1 MLSIIRKIDS
11 WLLPKNINEQ
21 FSPYVWL
28 IYLPLFFIPVIIS
41 HHESMDLVWTALAL
55 ITFLGL
61 YFHAYWVKSQYVIY
75 HIIAIGLLGTLV
87 AFITPT
93 ACTLF
98 IYAGAFCS
106 RLMPHKYAMTV
117 LASLLVWIASISWL
131 FGFEMYFYQPALIFT
146 LIVGILNIYQCA
158 LHQNKQ
164 ELILSRKETQRLAQV
179 AERERIARDL
189 HDLIGHTF
197 SVITLKAD
205 LAGRL
210 LDKGLDKD
218 LEKARIE
225 IKQLENISRDALSQI
240 REVVSGYRTSDL
252 LSELANAKNVFN
264 SVDIDFQYQFE
275 NIDEQQIELDST
287 SNKELAIVLRELV
300 TNIIKHAKATQ
311 VSAIIKHQDGKIVLA
326 MQDDGQGFENS
337 QRSQH
342 TEHKGFGIK
351 GIEERIQKLKG
362 FVSIKTGDEY
372 TGTLSEIGLPMIK
385 NNRVMAT
392 KDKSR

>member
-1 MLSIIRKIDS
+1 VNVLNVLRKIDS
-11 WLLPKNINEQ
+11 WLLPRNVNEQ

-28 IYLPLFFIPVIIS
+28 IYLPLFFTPVIIF
-41 HHESMDLVWTALAL
+41 HDEPMDLVWTALAS
-55 ITFLGL
+55 IAFLGL
-61 YFHAYWVKSQYVIY
+61 YFHAYWVKSRYLIY
-75 HIIAIGLLGTLV
+75 HIVVIALMGTLI

-106 RLMPHKYAMTV
+106 RLKPIKYAVTV
-117 LASLLVWIASISWL
+117 LAALLVWIVFISW
-131 FGFEMYFYQPALIFT
+131 FFSFEMFFYQPALIFT
-146 LIVGILNIYQCA
+146 LIVGILNIYQNV
-158 LHQNKQ
+158 LHQNKL

-218 LEKARIE
+218 LEKARTE
-225 IKQLENISRDALSQI
+225 IKQLENISRDALSQV

-252 LSELANAKNVFN
+252 LSELANAKNVFG
-264 SVDIDFQYQFE
+264 SVDIDFYYQFE
-275 NIDEQQIELDST
+275 NIDEQQIELDNT

-311 VSAIIKHQDGKIVLA
+311 VSAIITHENGKIVLA
-326 MQDDGQGFENS
+326 MQDDGQGFENF
-337 QRSQH
+337 Q
-342 TEHKGFGIK
+342 HKGFGLK
-351 GIEERIQKLKG
+351 GIEERTQKLKG
-362 FVSIKTGDEY
+362 FVSIKTGGDY
-372 TGTLSEIGLPMIK
+372 TGTLSKIGLPMSK
-385 NNRVMAT
+385 QTAT
-392 KDKSR
+392 RD

>member
-1 MLSIIRKIDS
+1 VLDIFKKIDL
-11 WLLPKNINEQ
+11 WLLPRGLKEQ
-21 FSPYVWL
+21 FSPYIWL
-28 IYLPLFFIPVIIS
+28 IYLPLFFVPVMIFTKDPM
-41 HHESMDLVWTALAL
+41 ELFWTFLAL
-55 ITFLGL
+55 TAFLGL
-61 YFHAYWVKSQYVIY
+61 YFHSYWVKSQDVIY
-75 HIIAIGLLGTLV
+75 HIIGIMLIGTL
-87 AFITPT
+87 AALFTET
-93 ACTLF
+93 ASTLF

-106 RLMPHKYAMTV
+106 RLKPLKYTFTV
-117 LASLLVWIASISWL
+117 LVALLVWIAAISW
-131 FGFEMYFYQPALIFT
+131 FFSFNYYFYIPTLVFT

-210 LDKGLDKD
+210 MDKGQDTD
-218 LEKARIE
+218 LEKARTE
-225 IKQLENISRDALSQI
+225 IKQLEEISRDALSQV

-252 LSELANAKNVFN
+252 LSELANAKNVFG
-264 SVDIDFQYQFE
+264 SVDIQFQYQFE
-275 NIDEQQIELDST
+275 NIDEQQIELDSA

-311 VSAIIKHQDGKIVLA
+311 VTVIIKHEDGKIVLA
-326 MQDDGQGFENS
+326 MQDDGQGFENAL
-337 QRSQH
+337 
-342 TEHKGFGIK
+342 HKGFGIK

-362 FVSIKTGDEY
+362 FVNIKTGGEY
-372 TGTLSEIGLPMIK
+372 SGTLSEISLPMTT
-385 NNRVMAT
+385 R
-392 KDKSR
+392 DPSL

>member
-1 MLSIIRKIDS
+1 VLSIIRKIDS
-11 WLLPKNINEQ
+11 WLLPRNINEQ

-75 HIIAIGLLGTLV
+75 HIVAIGLLGTLV

-106 RLMPHKYAMTV
+106 RLMPIKYAVTV
-117 LASLLVWIASISWL
+117 LVSLLVWIASISW
-131 FGFEMYFYQPALIFT
+131 FFSFEMYFYQPALVFT

-164 ELILSRKETQRLAQV
+164 ALILSRKETQRLAQV

-197 SVITLKAD
+197 SVITIKAD

-210 LDKGLDKD
+210 IDKD
-218 LEKARIE
+218 PAKARIE
-225 IKQLENISRDALSQI
+225 IKQLENISRDALSQV

-252 LSELANAKNVFN
+252 LSELANAKNVFS

-275 NIDEQQIELDST
+275 NINEQQIELDST

-311 VSAIIKHQDGKIVLA
+311 VTAIIKHQNGKIVLA
-326 MQDDGQGFENS
+326 MQDDGQGFENL
-337 QRSQH
+337 QH
-342 TEHKGFGIK
+342 QGFGIK

-362 FVSIKTGDEY
+362 FVAIKTGGEY
-372 TGTLSEIGLPMIK
+372 TGTLSEIGLPMLK
-385 NNRVMAT
+385 NNAAKV
-392 KDKSR
+392 

>member
-1 MLSIIRKIDS
+1 VLSIIRKIDS
-11 WLLPKNINEQ
+11 WLLPRNINEQ

-28 IYLPLFFIPVIIS
+28 IYLPLFFIPVMIS
-41 HHESMDLVWTALAL
+41 HHESIDLVWTALAL

-75 HIIAIGLLGTLV
+75 HIVAIGLLGTLV

-106 RLMPHKYAMTV
+106 RLMPLKYAMTV
-117 LASLLVWIASISWL
+117 LVSLLIWIASISW
-131 FGFEMYFYQPALIFT
+131 FFSFEMYFYQPALVFT

-164 ELILSRKETQRLAQV
+164 ALILSRKETQRLAQV

-197 SVITLKAD
+197 SVITIKAD

-210 LDKGLDKD
+210 IDKD

-225 IKQLENISRDALSQI
+225 IKQLENISRDALSQV

-264 SVDIDFQYQFE
+264 SVDIDFYYQFE

-287 SNKELAIVLRELV
+287 NNKELAIVLRELV

-311 VSAIIKHQDGKIVLA
+311 VTAIIKHQDGKIVLA

-337 QRSQH
+337 Q
-342 TEHKGFGIK
+342 HKGFGIK

-362 FVSIKTGDEY
+362 FVAIKTGGQY
-372 TGTLSEIGLPMIK
+372 TGTLSEITLPMLE
-385 NNRVMAT
+385 NDAA
-392 KDKSR
+392 KD

>member
-1 MLSIIRKIDS
+1 MSLLNVLRKIDS
-11 WLLPKNINEQ
+11 WLLPRNVNEQ

-41 HHESMDLVWTALAL
+41 HDESIDLVWTALAL

-75 HIIAIGLLGTLV
+75 HIVAIVLVGTLV

-106 RLMPHKYAMTV
+106 RLMPLKYAMTV
-117 LASLLVWIASISWL
+117 LVSLLVWIASISW
-131 FGFEMYFYQPALIFT
+131 FFSFEMYFYQPALVFT
-146 LIVGILNIYQCA
+146 LIVGVLNIYQCA

-197 SVITLKAD
+197 SVITIKAD

-210 LDKGLDKD
+210 LDKD

-225 IKQLENISRDALSQI
+225 IKQLENISRDALSQV

-264 SVDIDFQYQFE
+264 SVDIYFQYHFE
-275 NIDEQQIELDST
+275 NINEQQIELDST

-311 VSAIIKHQDGKIVLA
+311 VTAIIKHQNGKIVLA
-326 MQDDGQGFENS
+326 IQDDGQGFENF
-337 QRSQH
+337 Q
-342 TEHKGFGIK
+342 HKGFGIK

-362 FVSIKTGDEY
+362 FVSIKTGGDY
-372 TGTLSEIGLPMIK
+372 IGTLSKIGLPMSK
-385 NNRVMAT
+385 QTAT
-392 KDKSR
+392 RD

>member
-1 MLSIIRKIDS
+1 VLSIIRKIDS
-11 WLLPKNINEQ
+11 WLLPRNINEQ

-28 IYLPLFFIPVIIS
+28 IYLPLFFIPVMIS
-41 HHESMDLVWTALAL
+41 HHESIDLVWTALAL

-75 HIIAIGLLGTLV
+75 HIVAIGLLGTLV

-106 RLMPHKYAMTV
+106 RLMPLKYAMTV
-117 LASLLVWIASISWL
+117 LVSLLIWIASISW
-131 FGFEMYFYQPALIFT
+131 FFSFEMYFYQPALVFT

-164 ELILSRKETQRLAQV
+164 ALILSRKETQRLAQV

-197 SVITLKAD
+197 SVITIKAD

-210 LDKGLDKD
+210 IDKD

-225 IKQLENISRDALSQI
+225 IKQLENISRDALSQV

-264 SVDIDFQYQFE
+264 SVDIDFYYQFE

-287 SNKELAIVLRELV
+287 NNKELAIVLRELV

-311 VSAIIKHQDGKIVLA
+311 VTAIIKHQDGKIVLA

-337 QRSQH
+337 Q
-342 TEHKGFGIK
+342 HKGFGIK

-362 FVSIKTGDEY
+362 FVAIKTGGQY
-372 TGTLSEIGLPMIK
+372 TGTLSEITLPMFE
-385 NNRVMAT
+385 NDAA
-392 KDKSR
+392 KD

>member
-1 MLSIIRKIDS
+1 MNLLTLLRKIDY
-11 WLLPKNINEQ
+11 WLLPRNLNEQ

-28 IYLPLFFIPVIIS
+28 IYLPLFFVPVIIFYQDPI
-41 HHESMDLVWTALAL
+41 DLVWTFLAV
-55 ITFLGL
+55 IAFLVL
-61 YFHAYWVKSQYVIY
+61 YFHSYWVNNQYVIY
-75 HIIAIGLLGTLV
+75 HIVAIILIGTL
-87 AFITPT
+87 AALFTPT
-93 ACTLF
+93 ASTFF

-106 RLMPHKYAMTV
+106 RLKPLKYAVTI
-117 LASLLVWIASISWL
+117 LIASIMWIAAISW
-131 FGFEMYFYQPALIFT
+131 FFSFVVYFYIPTLTFT
-146 LIVGILNIYQCA
+146 LIVGLLNIYQYA

-164 ELILSRKETQRLAQV
+164 QLILSRKETQRLAQV

-210 LDKGLDKD
+210 LDKGQDKD

-225 IKQLENISRDALSQI
+225 IKQLEDISRDALSQV

-252 LSELANAKNVFN
+252 LSELANAKNVFS
-264 SVDIDFQYQFE
+264 SVDIEFYYQFE

-287 SNKELAIVLRELV
+287 GNKELAIVLRELV

-311 VSAIIKHQDGKIVLA
+311 VTATIKHKNGKIVLA
-326 MQDDGQGFENS
+326 IQDNGQGFKNS
-337 QRSQH
+337 Q
-342 TEHKGFGIK
+342 HKGFGIK

-362 FVSIKTGDEY
+362 FVSIKTGGEY
-372 TGTLSEIGLPMIK
+372 TGTLSEIGLPM
-385 NNRVMAT
+385 T
-392 KDKSR
+392 KKKVANTEKG

>member
-1 MLSIIRKIDS
+1 LLNIFRKIDF
-11 WLLPKNINEQ
+11 WLLPRNLNEI

-28 IYLPLFFIPVIIS
+28 IYLPLFFVPVVIS
-41 HHESMDLVWTALAL
+41 YNNPMDLVWTFLGL
-55 ITFLGL
+55 IAFLGL
-61 YFHAYWVKSQYVIY
+61 YFHSHWVKSNQVIY
-75 HIIAIGLLGTLV
+75 HIIGIVLIGTLV

-93 ACTLF
+93 ASTLF

-106 RLMPHKYAMTV
+106 KLKPLKYAASV
-117 LASLLVWIASISWL
+117 LAALLVWVAAISW
-131 FGFEMYFYQPALIFT
+131 FFNFDGYFYTPTLIFT
-146 LIVGILNIYQCA
+146 LIVGVLTIYQYA

-197 SVITLKAD
+197 SVITIKAD

-210 LDKGLDKD
+210 LDKDM
-218 LEKARIE
+218 EKARIE
-225 IKQLENISRDALSQI
+225 IKQLENISRVALSQV

-311 VSAIIKHQDGKIVLA
+311 VTSIIKYHNGKIILA

-337 QRSQH
+337 Q
-342 TEHKGFGIK
+342 HKGFGIK

-362 FVSIKTGDEY
+362 FVSIKTGGEY
-372 TGTLSEIGLPMIK
+372 LGTLSEIGLPMIK
-385 NNRVMAT
+385 NNPA
-392 KDKSR
+392 KD

>member
-1 MLSIIRKIDS
+1 VLNIFRKIDF
-11 WLLPKNINEQ
+11 WLLPRNVNDM

-28 IYLPLFFIPVIIS
+28 IYLPLFFVPVVIAYNNPV
-41 HHESMDLVWTALAL
+41 DLVWTFLAL
-55 ITFLGL
+55 IAFLGL
-61 YFHAYWVKSQYVIY
+61 YFHSHWVTSNQVIY
-75 HIIAIGLLGTLV
+75 HIIGIVLISTLI
-87 AFITPT
+87 AFITPS
-93 ACTLF
+93 ASTLF

-106 RLMPHKYAMTV
+106 RLKPLKYAVSV
-117 LASLLVWIASISWL
+117 LVALLVWVAAISW
-131 FGFEMYFYQPALIFT
+131 FFNFDRYFYTPTLIFT
-146 LIVGILNIYQCA
+146 LIVGVLTIYQYA

-179 AERERIARDL
+179 VERERIARDL

-197 SVITLKAD
+197 SVITIKAD

-210 LDKGLDKD
+210 LDKDM
-218 LEKARIE
+218 EKARIE
-225 IKQLENISRDALSQI
+225 IKQLENISRVALSQV

-311 VSAIIKHQDGKIVLA
+311 VTSIIKYQNGKIILA

-337 QRSQH
+337 Q
-342 TEHKGFGIK
+342 HKGFGIK
-351 GIEERIQKLKG
+351 GIEARIQKLKG
-362 FVSIKTGDEY
+362 FVSIKTGGEY
-372 TGTLSEIGLPMIK
+372 LGTLSEIGLPMIK
-385 NNRVMAT
+385 HNPA
-392 KDKSR
+392 KD